1 MRPLVFLLPA
11 CARYN
16 LSMNYLLKVDLI
28 NHSYPVI
35 IGRAI
40 SSEVVHKAISS
51 LQGIATIVT
60 NTVAGPLYAATL
72 SSIVEKSHTTVH
84 VCTLVDGEQH
94 KTFASLDS
102 IYSFLLKQQCDR
114 NTVLYALGGGV
125 IGDTAGF
132 AAATYMRG
140 IRYIQVPTTLLAM
153 VDSSVGGK
161 TGINH
166 PLGKN
171 MIGAFHQPIAV
182 IADVSTLNTLPDRE
196 LRCGIAEIIKHAC
209 IADANYFVWLEDNLE
224 KLLNRDSEALIY
236 AIKRSVEIKAFVV
249 QQDEKEQGIRAI
261 LNFGHTFAHAI
272 EAGMGFGVWLHGE
285 AVGAGLV
292 AAACLSQRLGLISDV
307 AVQRI
312 RSLVAR
318 AGLPI
323 SLPQLPLKDGCNT
336 QAEQY
341 LKLMRLDKKSAQGN
355 IRYIVLDAIGSAKL
369 SLAPDELVSSVIVDN
384 LAK

>member
-1 MRPLVFLLPA
+1 MAFLLSKEIVEIA
-11 CARYN
+11 TAHSKYLVTVGVDT
-16 LSMNYLLKVDLI
+16 LSLVNDNVKSKCKCVVITNISISAFYLNRLKLSLKIRDEILDLQLI
-28 NHSYPVI
+28 D
-35 IGRAI
+35 G
-40 SSEVVHKAISS
+40 EVHKTTDS
-51 LQGIATIVT
+51 L
-60 NTVAGPLYAATL
+60 NL
-72 SSIVEKSHTTVH
+72 
-84 VCTLVDGEQH
+84 
-94 KTFASLDS
+94 
-102 IYSFLLKQQCDR
+102 IYTFLLKNNCDR
-114 NTVLYALGGGV
+114 STVLLALGGGV
-125 IGDTAGF
+125 IGDLTGF

-140 IRYIQVPTTLLAM
+140 ISYIQIPTTLLAM

-209 IADANYFVWLEDNLE
+209 IADDQYFTWLEGNLE
-224 KLLNRDSEALIY
+224 KLLSRDPEALIH
-236 AIKRSVEIKAFVV
+236 AIKRSVEIKASIV
-249 QQDEKEQGIRAI
+249 QQDEKELGIRAI

-272 EAGMGFGVWLHGE
+272 EAGLGFGVWLHGE

-292 AAACLSQRLGLISDV
+292 AAACLSERLGLIAHAD
-307 AVQRI
+307 VQRI

-318 AGLPI
+318 AGLPV
-323 SLPQLPLKDGCNT
+323 SLPILPLKDNCNT

-355 IRYIVLDAIGSAKL
+355 IRYVVLDAIGSAKL
-369 SLAPDELVSSVIVDN
+369 SLAPDELVGSVIEDN
-384 LAK
+384 